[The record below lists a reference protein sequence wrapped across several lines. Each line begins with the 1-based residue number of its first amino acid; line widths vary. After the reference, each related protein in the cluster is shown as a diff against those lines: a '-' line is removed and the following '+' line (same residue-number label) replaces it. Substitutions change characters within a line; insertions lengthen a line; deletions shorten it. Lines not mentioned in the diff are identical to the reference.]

1 MVQGVTVV
9 VLAVV
14 VVVLSVLVTAAAV
27 CGGGGGGVLYN
38 RSWASAT
45 VCVNTHHPSGDTAQ
59 PCRKFPS
66 P

>member
-14 VVVLSVLVTAAAV
+14 VVVLSVLVTAAAAV
-27 CGGGGGGVLYN
+27 VGGGVLYN

>member
-9 VLAVV
+9 VIA
-14 VVVLSVLVTAAAV
+14 VVVLSVLVTAAA
-27 CGGGGGGVLYN
+27 GGGGGVLYN

-59 PCRKFPS
+59 PCRKLPS

>member
-14 VVVLSVLVTAAAV
+14 VVVLSVLVTAAAAV
-27 CGGGGGGVLYN
+27 VGGGVLYN

-59 PCRKFPS
+59 PCRKLPS

>member
-9 VLAVV
+9 AVV
-14 VVVLSVLVTAAAV
+14 IAVVVLSVLVTAAAAV
-27 CGGGGGGVLYN
+27 VGGGVLYN

>member
-9 VLAVV
+9 VIA
-14 VVVLSVLVTAAAV
+14 VVVLSVLVTAAAAAAA
-27 CGGGGGGVLYN
+27 GGGGGVLYN

-59 PCRKFPS
+59 PCRKLPS

>member
-9 VLAVV
+9 VVV
-14 VVVLSVLVTAAAV
+14 IAVVVLSVLVTAA
-27 CGGGGGGVLYN
+27 GGGGGGVLYN

>member
-14 VVVLSVLVTAAAV
+14 VVVLSVLVTAAAA
-27 CGGGGGGVLYN
+27 GGGGVLYN

-59 PCRKFPS
+59 PCRKLPS

>member
-14 VVVLSVLVTAAAV
+14 VVVVLSVLVTAAI
-27 CGGGGGGVLYN
+27 GGVLYN

>member
-9 VLAVV
+9 VIA
-14 VVVLSVLVTAAAV
+14 VVVLSVLVTAAAA
-27 CGGGGGGVLYN
+27 GGGGVLYN